1 MFRFK
6 PALALGLVTAAALVP
21 ATAVARDDDDIMPG
35 EGAGGWTATVFAAD
49 GTTTT
54 TPADFGERAFV
65 ARLVKSGA
73 LGGSYRLD
81 QVGDAGAS
89 RFTDTPAGMAEFD
102 APDGGFRQMVRS
114 GYAKPSGP
122 RYRRIRREPSKAH
135 AMRKLTRKEWR
146 NADGELVQEQAFAI
160 DVATG
165 AVRKVG
171 LERAKALSLDPR
183 GGEAGTQ
190 YVYQVFVR
198 P

>member
-6 PALALGLVTAAALVP
+6 PALALGLVTASALVP
-21 ATAVARDDDDIMPG
+21 AAAMARDDDDIMPG

-49 GTTTT
+49 GSVTT

-81 QVGDAGAS
+81 QVGDAGAT
-89 RFTDTPAGMAEFD
+89 RFTQTPEGTAEFD
-102 APDGGFRQMVRS
+102 APEGGFRQVLRS
-114 GYAKPSGP
+114 GYTDPSGP
-122 RYRRIRREPSKAH
+122 RYRRIKREPSKAH

-160 DVATG
+160 DVASG

-171 LERAKALSLDPR
+171 LEQAKVLSLDPR
-183 GGEAGTQ
+183 GGRPGTQ